1 MLANK
6 NEKGKCPLAKFKE
19 CREDCVLY
27 RKGTRVND
35 LTNEVFPIELCAFNV
50 IADNI
55 EAMHN
60 RTFMLQKEM
69 GETKNVMAFHVLAN
83 MGVMNP
89 AEAEAQAKKVLLP
102 VIEEIRKKELEEK

>member
-6 NEKGKCPLAKFKE
+6 NEKGKCPLAKFKK

-35 LTNEVFPIELCAFNV
+35 LTNEVTPVELCAFNV

-69 GETKNVMAFHVLAN
+69 GETKNVMAFHVLADL
-83 MGVMNP
+83 GIGSKEEALRQ
-89 AEAEAQAKKVLLP
+89 AESILIP
-102 VIEEIRKKELEEK
+102 VVEKIQKKELSEK